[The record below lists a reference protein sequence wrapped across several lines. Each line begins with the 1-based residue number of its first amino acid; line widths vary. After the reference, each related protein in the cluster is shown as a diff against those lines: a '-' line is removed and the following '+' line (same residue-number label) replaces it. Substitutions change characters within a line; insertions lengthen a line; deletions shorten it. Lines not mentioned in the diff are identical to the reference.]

1 MMIIRVL
8 KLPIGWIILSSYFS
22 REITG
27 FIGRSWRKRENRV
40 ESCFR
45 ALSDTLASNWIR
57 FQIYLFD
64 YIHHANCRTLFQIL
78 LRKWG
83 RTLSS
88 SRHFSR
94 QVQRRRLNLVR
105 LTRIT
110 DHACCCCRRSLSPD
124 GMRSESSWLDPTFH
138 CCRWV
143 GEEDDPLVNP
153 GGRPDQILKK
163 KKRTS
168 GHFRLFIKM
177 GCTFIRKRSNCN
189 DLTDLNS
196 RSQKILA
203 KLANIH
209 KK

>member
-1 MMIIRVL
+1 MIIRAL
-8 KLPIGWIILSSYFS
+8 KQPIGWIILSSYFS

-45 ALSDTLASNWIR
+45 ALSDALSSNWIW

-64 YIHHANCRTLFQIL
+64 DIHHANCRKLFQIL

-83 RTLSS
+83 RTLFWTFLTSGAEKEIE
-88 SRHFSR
+88 FGP
-94 QVQRRRLNLVR
+94 R

-110 DHACCCCRRSLSPD
+110 DNACCCCRRSLSPD

-143 GEEDDPLVNP
+143 GEEDGPLVNP
-153 GGRPDQILKK
+153 GGRSDQILKK

-168 GHFRLFIKM
+168 GHFCFFIKM
-177 GCTFIRKRSNCN
+177 GSTLRRNQALIV
-189 DLTDLNS
+189 
-196 RSQKILA
+196 
-203 KLANIH
+203 
-209 KK
+209 KKDQITTIW